1 MVIFDWD
8 DTLQKNLNPKSSI
21 GMFLKTL
28 FYPCNKELVRRVFES
43 ETSRII
49 TTRSKLYTWAIKI
62 KCFLITGKFAALS
75 DFKVDT
81 ISPYFFYRPTFKKE
95 GEDLQ
100 DYLERISYLK
110 ISHAMI
116 QDVYV
121 GRSPGLYHYI
131 DFDIDRKDRK
141 GEISYEIRRETQ

>member
-21 GMFLKTL
+21 GMFLKTIL
-28 FYPCNKELVRRVFES
+28 YPCNKELVKKVFEK
-43 ETSRII
+43 EAHRII

-62 KCFLITGKFAALS
+62 KCFLVTGKLS
-75 DFKVDT
+75 AFSDCKVDT
-81 ISPYFFYRPTFKKE
+81 ISPYFFYRPTFRGE

-100 DYLERISYLK
+100 DFLERISYLK

-116 QDVYV
+116 QDYYI
-121 GRSPGLYHYI
+121 GRTLELYHYI
-131 DFDIDRKDRK
+131 DFDIDQKDRK
-141 GEISYEIRRETQ
+141 GEMKYEIRRETQ